1 VGRGMRLEN
10 SVKVIEINSETGT
23 IVDGEQVKLQQNTWN
38 GKDTVSVYLT
48 KDEIFA
54 LIEKLK

>member
-1 VGRGMRLEN
+1 MRLEN
-10 SVKVIEINSETGT
+10 SVKVIEINSETGA

>member
-10 SVKVIEINSETGT
+10 SVKVIEINSETGA